1 MGQDLIYVFIA
12 SIESIA
18 KKVMEDVLSEDIR
31 RDVRAGQ
38 IQRDLQIE
46 QAQDQYKEKVL
57 TMKDYLDKIAHIY
70 KPKKV

>member
-1 MGQDLIYVFIA
+1 MFIA

-18 KKVMEDVLSEDIR
+18 KKVVEDVLSEDIR

-46 QAQDQYKEKVL
+46 RAQDQYKEKAL
-57 TMKDYLDKIAHIY
+57 TMKDYLDKIARIY